1 MVPRR
6 VTSVSDQD
14 TGPPTDAS
22 YAAFVRTTWA
32 HHLRVARLLT
42 GDADQAE
49 ELLQDC
55 LVKLYARWR
64 RVAAHGDPQAYLR
77 RMLVNARVSR
87 WRRSRRE
94 ELVWDA
100 PDREDPRAVPHEP
113 HDQLRRALLALPR
126 QQRAVVV
133 LRHYADLTEPEVAAT
148 LGCTV
153 GTVKSHHSRA
163 LANLRARLNRHEIE
177 EALR

>member
-1 MVPRR
+1 MLWR
-6 VTSVSDQD
+6 VVGVSDQD

-22 YAAFVRTTWA
+22 YAAFVRTAWG

-55 LVKLYARWR
+55 LVKLYTRWR
-64 RVAAHGDPQAYLR
+64 RVAAQGDPQAYLR

-94 ELVWDA
+94 KLVWDT
-100 PDREDPRAVPHEP
+100 PDQEDPRAFPREP

-148 LGCTV
+148 LGCSV

-163 LANLRARLNRHEIE
+163 LANLRARLNQHDLEGV
-177 EALR
+177 LR